1 MGVLAEGL
9 AIQITMHLIWQRA
22 CHRLHSH
29 HTHRETH
36 RALQPRQPRFTLPIS
51 TLDPA
56 FLTTCRLLAGTD
68 RPAQPAH
75 PQQPHT
81 ARAPAGRR
89 SPTKSTLPAASI
101 DANQAANA
109 PGLGAGSIPAASRP
123 AAPRR
128 RAPAPP
134 SPRSRLRKR
143 HQKSAVERASPSPSS
158 PTYNTAA
165 QGSARALELTGRRG
179 EALGGPPHRSDPA
192 QWPCS
197 SRNRKPLWAPCGRLR
212 PRAPAG
218 RTP

>member
-1 MGVLAEGL
+1 MPRSRQTHQPTPHA
-9 AIQITMHLIWQRA
+9 
-22 CHRLHSH
+22 LH
-29 HTHRETH
+29 
-36 RALQPRQPRFTLPIS
+36 PRQLRYSLPNWTPRPAFS
-51 TLDPA
+51 TL
-56 FLTTCRLLAGTD
+56 CRLPAGTD
-68 RPAQPAH
+68 HAAQPSHRHEQRA
-75 PQQPHT
+75 
-81 ARAPAGRR
+81 ARRPAGRH
-89 SPTKSTLPAASI
+89 SPTKPMLPTASI

>member
-1 MGVLAEGL
+1 MLCGRATE
-9 AIQITMHLIWQRA
+9 ATKRLIHTQRVA
-22 CHRLHSH
+22 HIRRGC
-29 HTHRETH
+29 
-36 RALQPRQPRFTLPIS
+36 TLPICTSQTAVPTPDRLPAS
-51 TLDPA
+51 TGHA
-56 FLTTCRLLAGTD
+56 
-68 RPAQPAH
+68 AQPSRRHEQRA
-75 PQQPHT
+75 
-81 ARAPAGRR
+81 ARRPAGRR
-89 SPTKSTLPAASI
+89 SPTKPMLPTASI

-134 SPRSRLRKR
+134 SPRSRLPKR
-143 HQKSAVERASPSPSS
+143 HQKSTVERASPSPSS

-165 QGSARALELTGRRG
+165 QGSARALELTGRRE

-192 QWPCS
+192 QWPCG

>member
-1 MGVLAEGL
+1 MGR
-9 AIQITMHLIWQRA
+9 Q
-22 CHRLHSH
+22 
-29 HTHRETH
+29 THDAAH
-36 RALQPRQPRFTLPIS
+36 QALRPRRPRFPLPYR
-51 TLDPA
+51 TPGAA
-56 FLTTCRLLAGTD
+56 FLAYFRLPGGPHHAAPPTRRHNLSC
-68 RPAQPAH
+68 AH
-75 PQQPHT
+75 PWV
-81 ARAPAGRR
+81 GRR
-89 SPTKSTLPAASI
+89 SRTKSTLQGASI

>member
-1 MGVLAEGL
+1 MWVRPWRP
-9 AIQITMHLIWQRA
+9 Q
-22 CHRLHSH
+22 SH

-51 TLDPA
+51 TLGPA

-68 RPAQPAH
+68 HPAQPAH
-75 PQQPHT
+75 AQQPHT

-89 SPTKSTLPAASI
+89 SPTKSTLLAASI
-101 DANQAANA
+101 DANHPANA
-109 PGLGAGSIPAASRP
+109 PGLGTGSMPTAPRP
-123 AAPRR
+123 AARR
-128 RAPAPP
+128 RPAPAPP
-134 SPRSRLRKR
+134 SPRSLPGKR
-143 HQKSAVERASPSPSS
+143 HQKPAVERASPSPSS

-197 SRNRKPLWAPCGRLR
+197 SRNRKPLWAPCARLR